1 MPTLPPRSTRCS
13 RRQPR
18 DAMSSVKIKICGIT
32 NWKDAKRAVDEGADL
47 LGFNFYPLSPRFI
60 EPATARHIACRLR
73 KGVATVGVFVNQRE
87 DLMIEIARVVA
98 LDYLQLHGDESPD
111 AVARLSRSVSVIKAF
126 QVRRP
131 FRISRLNRFPATA
144 FLLDGFSPARRG
156 GTGNTFE
163 WSVARQA
170 KQYGRI
176 FLAGGLK
183 PENVAAAIEFV
194 RPYAVDVCSGVE
206 AQPGLKDPV
215 RIRALI
221 HAVRT
226 AA

>member
-1 MPTLPPRSTRCS
+1 MST
-13 RRQPR
+13 
-18 DAMSSVKIKICGIT
+18 VKIKICGIT
-32 NWKDAKRAVDEGADL
+32 NWKDAKRAVEEGADL
-47 LGFNFYPLSPRFI
+47 LGFNFYPPSPRFI
-60 EPATARHIACRLR
+60 EPAQARRIARRLPKR
-73 KGVATVGVFVNQRE
+73 ISTVGVFVNQRE
-87 DLMIEIARVVA
+87 DVMLEIARIVA

-111 AVARLSRSVSVIKAF
+111 VVARMGRSVSVIKAF

-131 FRISRLNRFPATA
+131 FRTARLNRFSANA
-144 FLLDGFSPARRG
+144 FLLDGFSPVRRG

-176 FLAGGLK
+176 FLAGGLR

-206 AQPGLKDPV
+206 AQPGLKDPA

-221 HAVRT
+221 RAVRT

>member
-1 MPTLPPRSTRCS
+1 MPTRPLHSTRCS
-13 RRQPR
+13 R
-18 DAMSSVKIKICGIT
+18 DAMSTVKIKICGIT
-32 NWKDAKRAVDEGADL
+32 NWNDAKRAVEAGADL
-47 LGFNFYPLSPRFI
+47 LGFNFYPLSPRYV
-60 EPATARHIACRLR
+60 EPAVARRIARRLPKR
-73 KGVATVGVFVNQRE
+73 IATVGVFVNQRE
-87 DLMIEIARVVA
+87 DRMLEIARIVP

-111 AVARLSRSVSVIKAF
+111 AVARLSRSVPVIKAF

-131 FRISRLNRFPATA
+131 FRAARLNSFPASA
-144 FLLDGFSPARRG
+144 FLLDGFSHQRRG

-183 PENVAAAIEFV
+183 PENVAAAIRVV

-206 AQPGLKDPV
+206 AAPGLKDPAKIHALIQA
-215 RIRALI
+215 IRA
-221 HAVRT
+221 